1 MQNHFLFDSFCASIR
16 NMLQRRTNQKT
27 ASTENGRGDACDS
40 SMNDNCA
47 DVDSN
52 SAGNTSNDN
61 NDHSNM
67 SAQSQSD
74 LASNTSTDE
83 NKLSVAKTT
92 LEVPGLK

>member
-16 NMLQRRTNQKT
+16 NMLHRRTNSNA
-27 ASTENGRGDACDS
+27 ASTENGRGEACDS

-52 SAGNTSNDN
+52 SAGNSSNDN

-74 LASNTSTDE
+74 LASNTSSEE
-83 NKLSVAKTT
+83 NKLSVSKSTV
-92 LEVPGLK
+92 EVPGLK